1 MAEAAKQ
8 KRTIIKGQFTRA
20 EKRLK
25 DSLKLPLNV
34 PLSTI
39 QRRFEDLKSKWNE
52 IQEAHDL
59 YMSQLEEVTE
69 EEEKWMDEIIERF
82 DALEIEADN
91 IVGKSNESTKMTNA
105 SIQSEQNVKDQNN
118 SNVQLERIKLE
129 QFNGDIRKYPKFK
142 EQFELYVKP
151 LCRASQLPFILRSYL
166 TDDVKEE
173 VDNLDDNLDTLWRRL
188 DKKYGNCGKLVDA
201 ILADLSRIPK
211 GDGKQ
216 TLQLIK
222 TVERAYRDLARMGR
236 SSEMQNG
243 TIIAMIERKLPE
255 EIRFEWIK
263 IVADLEGEEE
273 SEEKFKLLF
282 DLLENWK
289 VRLEYDQ
296 ALIRKVPEKKSVTH
310 HASAKTSQEREPRQE
325 KERCWIHTQEYHPIW
340 VCNIFKGKDIS
351 ERLQLAK
358 ENSACLACLEVNC
371 PGASDPIN
379 CRRKFTCTKD
389 DCNEAHN
396 SLLHQ

>member
-25 DSLKLPLNV
+25 DSLKLPLKV

-59 YMSQLEEVTE
+59 YMSQLEEATE

-105 SIQSEQNVKDQNN
+105 SIQSEPNEVKGQNN

-325 KERCWIHTQEYHPIW
+325 KERCWIHTQENHPIW
-340 VCNIFKGKDIS
+340 VCNTFKGKDIS
-351 ERLQLAK
+351 ERLQLEK
-358 ENSACLACLEVNC
+358 KKVLV
-371 PGASDPIN
+371 
-379 CRRKFTCTKD
+379 
-389 DCNEAHN
+389 
-396 SLLHQ
+396 